1 MVNAAKKS
9 VETRMLTALDPATS
23 PGRLEHIGGSSS
35 TNSKVL
41 AVDSVRSMPR
51 RTLKTLKTPNR
62 SGYEGFEGDRAVRQR
77 SPSAGSPG
85 GGR

>member
-1 MVNAAKKS
+1 
-9 VETRMLTALDPATS
+9 
-23 PGRLEHIGGSSS
+23 
-35 TNSKVL
+35 
-41 AVDSVRSMPR
+41 VRSMPR